1 MRIKTFY
8 AKTMAAALREVKAEL
23 GHDAL
28 LLSSKEIPSRSGIGN
43 GASGYEVVAAI
54 ETPED
59 QDLASPDLAFT
70 AAAPKASAREV
81 LHEASLPVD
90 GGEDLTTLY
99 TPASLRRAASK
110 ASERVASTRKEP
122 AKRIPKSVKKVDQVP
137 APALDPVF
145 SNATMTALFNDL
157 VSSGIQESLARK
169 LLQEALRY
177 LAPRQ
182 RRTRAALLQSVN
194 HVAQRM
200 IASAEHE
207 DGTPGKRVVVF
218 VGPTGVGKTTSI
230 AKLGAHLAL
239 QKRKKI
245 VFMTLDGYRIGAV
258 EQLRTYA
265 SLMGIP
271 FRFVSE
277 VADLPKAI
285 REHSQRD
292 YILIDTAGRAPKDLG
307 AMEDLA
313 EFLKSSSNIERHLV
327 LSATT
332 KASDLREIVDRFEI
346 CKPDHLLFTKLDETS
361 TLGPILNEL
370 VRSQKAPSYYSDGQ
384 RVPEDL
390 HAAPREQIVD
400 LVLNRI

>member
-1 MRIKTFY
+1 
-8 AKTMAAALREVKAEL
+8 MA
-23 GHDAL
+23 
-28 LLSSKEIPSRSGIGN
+28 
-43 GASGYEVVAAI
+43 
-54 ETPED
+54 
-59 QDLASPDLAFT
+59 
-70 AAAPKASAREV
+70 
-81 LHEASLPVD
+81 
-90 GGEDLTTLY
+90 
-99 TPASLRRAASK
+99 
-110 ASERVASTRKEP
+110 
-122 AKRIPKSVKKVDQVP
+122 
-137 APALDPVF
+137 
-145 SNATMTALFNDL
+145 ALFNDL
-157 VSSGIQESLARK
+157 VASGIQEPLARK
-169 LLQEALRY
+169 LLQEAQKY
-177 LAPRQ
+177 LVPKQ

-200 IASAEHE
+200 ISSMEHE
-207 DGTPGKRVVVF
+207 DGTPGKRIVVF

-239 QKRKKI
+239 RKRKKI

-265 SLMGIP
+265 SLMGVP

-285 REHSQRD
+285 REHGQRD

-313 EFLKSSSNIERHLV
+313 EFMKSSSQIERHLV

-332 KASDLREIVDRFEI
+332 KASDLKEIVDRFEI
-346 CKPDHLLFTKLDETS
+346 CRPDHLLFTKLDETS

-370 VRSQKAPSYYSDGQ
+370 VRSQKTASYYSDGQ

-390 HAAPREQIVD
+390 HAAQREQIVD
-400 LVLNRI
+400 MVLNRI

>member
-54 ETPED
+54 ETPDD
-59 QDLASPDLAFT
+59 QDLVSTDPAFT
-70 AAAPKASAREV
+70 KSTPNASMGDHTA
-81 LHEASLPVD
+81 EASWQAG
-90 GGEDLTTLY
+90 GGEESSGLY

-110 ASERVASTRKEP
+110 ASVRMAPARKEP
-122 AKRIPKSVKKVDQVP
+122 AKRIPRTAKKLEGAQVP
-137 APALDPVF
+137 PPDPVL

-157 VSSGIQESLARK
+157 VASGIQESLARH
-169 LLQEALRY
+169 LLLEAQKY
-177 LAPRQ
+177 LVPRQ

-194 HVAQRM
+194 YVAQRM
-200 IASAEHE
+200 IASTEHE

-239 QKRKKI
+239 RKRKK
-245 VFMTLDGYRIGAV
+245 VVLMTLDGYRIGAV

-265 SLMGIP
+265 SLMGVP

-285 REHSQRD
+285 REHGQRD

-313 EFLKSSSNIERHLV
+313 EFLKSSSQIERHLV

-346 CKPDHLLFTKLDETS
+346 CRPDHLLFTKLDETS

-370 VRSQKAPSYYSDGQ
+370 VRSRKAPSYYSDGQ

-390 HAAPREQIVD
+390 HAAQKEQIVD
-400 LVLNRI
+400 MVLNRI

>member
-8 AKTMAAALREVKAEL
+8 AKTMAAALRDVKAEL

-54 ETPED
+54 ETPD
-59 QDLASPDLAFT
+59 DHDLASADDAVIT
-70 AAAPKASAREV
+70 AAVTRVPARE
-81 LHEASLPVD
+81 LHPETSSPGV
-90 GGEDLTTLY
+90 GEEPAGLY
-99 TPASLRRAASK
+99 TPASLRRAAAKATERATPTRKVPVRRSPK
-110 ASERVASTRKEP
+110 ASRP
-122 AKRIPKSVKKVDQVP
+122 A
-137 APALDPVF
+137 APAASPSSDPVLC
-145 SNATMTALFNDL
+145 NATMTALFNDL
-157 VSSGIQESLARK
+157 VGSGIQEALARK
-169 LLQEALRY
+169 LLQEAQKY
-177 LAPRQ
+177 LVPKQ
-182 RRTRAALLQSVN
+182 RRTRTALLQSVN

-200 IASAEHE
+200 IASSEHE

-239 QKRKKI
+239 RKRKKI

-265 SLMGIP
+265 SLMGVP

-285 REHSQRD
+285 REHGQRD

-307 AMEDLA
+307 PMGDLA
-313 EFLKSSSNIERHLV
+313 EFLKSSAQVERHLV

-332 KASDLREIVDRFEI
+332 KASDLQEIVDRFEI
-346 CKPDHLLFTKLDETS
+346 CRPDHLLFTKLDETS

-370 VRSQKAPSYYSDGQ
+370 VRSQKALSYYSDGQ

-390 HAAPREQIVD
+390 HAAQREQIVD
-400 LVLNRI
+400 MVLNRI